1 MDAFRNYQNLMSG
14 IGENVTQEAKNAKQ
28 RAIFNAKNRADEIVK
43 TVGEAKVFI
52 SGKPIIKKVGQVLK
66 PRIKKAAD
74 QFVKQG
80 EEKFGQLFKPGGGTG
95 PPAAPD
101 VNATVT
107 PNSAGPSRL
116 DALRNDV
123 ADRETAAQN
132 AKNAQASEDSAVR
145 RGAKDPEPTGS
156 EETIEMDD
164 IGASNA
170 GREIPNQAFDPNAAG
185 AGVEESTTAGGDITT
200 GLEGGFNAGSDPVF
214 SSVMS
219 QTRGGNLQNPFANA
233 RQNKFNPRQEDGQ
246 SNTTP
251 RSTPAEPETQSTADA
266 PMEGTQAG
274 GDALDQ
280 AAQDAKIA
288 AEAAAKAA
296 AKDAAGGEA
305 VGGILDAIPG
315 AEAIGLAIGA
325 IVAGV
330 GAHRAHRAEEE
341 EKSKDQSP
349 MNPTSFSYQ
358 AGVGQDN

>member
-52 SGKPIIKKVGQVLK
+52 SGKPIITKVGQVLK
-66 PRIKKAAD
+66 PRIKKATD
-74 QFVKQG
+74 DFIKQG
-80 EEKFGQLFKPGGGTG
+80 EEKFGQLFKPRVG
-95 PPAAPD
+95 PPPD

-116 DALRNDV
+116 DALRQDV
-123 ADRETAAQN
+123 ADREKAAQN
-132 AKNAQASEDSAVR
+132 AKDAQASEDSAVR
-145 RGAKDPEPTGS
+145 RGAKDPEPTGG

-170 GREIPNQAFDPNAAG
+170 GREIPNQAFDPSAS
-185 AGVEESTTAGGDITT
+185 GVQESTTAGGDITS

-280 AAQDAKIA
+280 VAQDAKIA
-288 AEAAAKAA
+288 AEATAKAA
-296 AKDAAGGEA
+296 AKDAVGGEA

-330 GAHRAHRAEEE
+330 GAHRAHRAEEA
-341 EKSKDQSP
+341 EKSKDKTP

-358 AGVGQDN
+358 AGVGQDY